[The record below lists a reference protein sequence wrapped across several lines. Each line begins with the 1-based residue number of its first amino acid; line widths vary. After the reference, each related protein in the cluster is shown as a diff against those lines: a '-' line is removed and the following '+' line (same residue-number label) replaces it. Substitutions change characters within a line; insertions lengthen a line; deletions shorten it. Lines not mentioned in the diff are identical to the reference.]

1 MSPRRSPLERLLKAL
16 REAFGAG
23 NGVRPPVTMAEP
35 VELGSAAG
43 RGYRPQYLLRPVN
56 PLFIWFSFA
65 LAFLLNLLPWGQTAG
80 VPDFLALV
88 LVFWNV
94 HQPRR
99 VGMAAAFVFG
109 LLMDVHD
116 ASLFGEHALAYTL
129 LSYGAIS
136 LHRRILWFP
145 VGLQMMYVAPL
156 LLLAQL
162 VLLLLR
168 LWVGGSFPGWLH
180 FLDSLVGT
188 VLWPFVTALLLAP
201 QRRPIDRDQTRP
213 L

>member
-1 MSPRRSPLERLLKAL
+1 MRRDDGLMDRVRAGLSSGGSRRGAL
-16 REAFGAG
+16 S
-23 NGVRPPVTMAEP
+23 EP
-35 VELGSAAG
+35 VEVGASAG
-43 RGYRPQYLLRPVN
+43 RGIRPQYLLRPVN
-56 PLFIWFSFA
+56 PLFIWFSLVA
-65 LAFLLNLLPWGQTAG
+65 AFSLNLLPWGKLPG
-80 VPDFLALV
+80 VPDFLALA

-136 LHRRILWFP
+136 LHRRIVWFP
-145 VGLQMMYVAPL
+145 VIAQILYVAPL
-156 LLLAQL
+156 LLVAQAA
-162 VLLLLR
+162 LLLLR
-168 LWVGGSFPGWLH
+168 LWVGGSFPGWVYLT
-180 FLDSLVGT
+180 DTVVGAL
-188 VLWPFVTALLLAP
+188 LWPIVTWLLLAP
-201 QRRPIDRDQTRP
+201 QRRPVDRDETRP

>member
-1 MSPRRSPLERLLKAL
+1 MRGSGKREEGLIGSLRSAL
-16 REAFGAG
+16 GAG
-23 NGVRPPVTMAEP
+23 ESRRAMAEP
-35 VELGSAAG
+35 VDLGG
-43 RGYRPQYLLRPVN
+43 RSGYRPQYLLRPVN
-56 PLFIWFSFA
+56 PLFIWFTLFA
-65 LAFLLNLLPWGQTAG
+65 AFLLNLLPWGQTPG
-80 VPDFLALV
+80 VPDFVALALI
-88 LVFWNV
+88 FWNV

-145 VGLQMMYVAPL
+145 VVSQVLFIAPL
-156 LLLAQL
+156 LLVAQL
-162 VLLLLR
+162 ALLLLR
-168 LWVGGSFPGWLH
+168 LWVGAAFPGWTY
-180 FLDSLVGT
+180 FVDSLVGAL
-188 VLWPFVTALLLAP
+188 LWPVVTWLLLAP
-201 QRRPIDRDQTRP
+201 QRRPVDRDETRP